1 MGVLSLPREL
11 CPVEPQEL
19 GHRSLLLPR
28 FVGLRP
34 FSIPLLSLEDLI
46 EFESRENNELLQPD
60 LL

>member
-1 MGVLSLPREL
+1 MDALYLLGEL

-28 FVGLRP
+28 FVGLRL
-34 FSIPLLSLEDLI
+34 FSVPLLSLKDLM
-46 EFESRENNELLQPD
+46 EFEGGGNNEMLQPD